1 MGAGQLRH
9 LNEID
14 HTKIKPRNPQTNGS
28 VEPLN
33 QTIEEEFCK
42 VALRKKLYRAL
53 AEVQTDLEG
62 LELYQRYICEKY
74 VEEKEVM
81 Q

>member
-1 MGAGQLRH
+1 MAFG
-9 LNEID
+9 
-14 HTKIKPRNPQTNGS
+14 
-28 VEPLN
+28 
-33 QTIEEEFCK
+33 
-42 VALRKKLYRAL
+42 KKLYRAL